1 MHFALSCLQLAVRMS
16 RCHPSPMQTIPRQ
29 KSAAVCRGSELIPVL
44 NANCHFHPRC
54 SDAGGFLWKGPAGS
68 RLPAGRHM
76 SGFGVMGVSVQPK
89 PRAAQGIGRLGWRI
103 AGLCA
108 VWG

>member
-1 MHFALSCLQLAVRMS
+1 MHTALSCLKLNVRMS

-44 NANCHFHPRC
+44 NANCHFHPLC
-54 SDAGGFLWKGPAGS
+54 SNAGGFLWKGPAGS
-68 RLPAGRHM
+68 RLPVGQHM

-89 PRAAQGIGRLGWRI
+89 LRAVHGIIQSG
-103 AGLCA
+103 
-108 VWG
+108 